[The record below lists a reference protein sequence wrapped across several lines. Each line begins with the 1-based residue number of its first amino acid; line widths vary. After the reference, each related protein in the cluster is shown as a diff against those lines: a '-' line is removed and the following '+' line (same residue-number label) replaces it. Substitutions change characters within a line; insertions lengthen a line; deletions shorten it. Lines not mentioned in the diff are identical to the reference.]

1 LTNRFSLEDIT
12 IRRET
17 KKDYLLVEKMIREAF
32 WNVYKPKCDE
42 HYLTH
47 LLRTH
52 EDYLP
57 ELTRIALYQG
67 QVVGAIFYAKSQIV
81 TKETRHDVIT
91 FGPLAVHPEFQRQG
105 IGTILM
111 RETIHL
117 AKKLGYKAI
126 IIYGEPNY
134 YPKHGFKR
142 AKDFEITQLDG
153 TYLDAL
159 MTYELEDGYLQDKK
173 GYFLV
178 SEVYLNIEAEDVE
191 IYDRQF

>member
-1 LTNRFSLEDIT
+1 
-12 IRRET
+12 
-17 KKDYLLVEKMIREAF
+17 MIRQSF

-47 LLRTH
+47 ILRVH

-57 ELTRIALYQG
+57 ELTRIAIYQG
-67 QVVGAIFYAKSQIV
+67 QIVGAIFYAKSHIV
-81 TKETRHDVIT
+81 TKEARHDVIT

-105 IGTILM
+105 IGAILM

-134 YPKHGFKR
+134 YPKYGFKR
-142 AKDFEITQLDG
+142 AKDFEITQPDG

-159 MTYELEDGYLQDKK
+159 MACELEDGYLQDKK

-191 IYDRQF
+191 KYDRQF